1 MASVGLGMAVT
12 AQSGA
17 LAASTFFGTAA
28 RAQVNQ
34 AVSNA
39 AQPAGFAD
47 MVERVKPSV
56 ISVKVTMKKAT
67 DVSETAM
74 TKDPVR
80 RWSASSTSSV
90 APMGRRKNPVPMAG
104 AGK

>member
-1 MASVGLGMAVT
+1 MASVGLGMAVYGFSP
-12 AQSGA
+12 APGG
-17 LAASTFFGTAA
+17 FDIFGTAA

-56 ISVKVTMKKAT
+56 ISVKVTM
-67 DVSETAM
+67 

-80 RWSASSTSSV
+80 RWSVSFASSV
-90 APMGRRKNPVPMAG
+90 ARMGYRKCPVTMAD
-104 AGK
+104 AEK